1 MNCID
6 LEKRGLVC
14 TSLQECASVKGGIA
28 VECADNLWDYVK
40 QAFDFIVEYRNEI
53 IEGFKRGWGK
63 F

>member
-6 LEKRGLVC
+6 LEKRGRIC
-14 TSLQECASVKGGIA
+14 AHMQECTSVKGGVA
-28 VECADNLWDYVK
+28 AECINDLWDYVI

-53 IEGFKRGWGK
+53 IEGFRRGWNK